1 VSNIGARVEVVGE
14 GGLDDIKLSHD
25 LEVLATRES
34 NHDSREATLEVK
46 QKALQDTRL
55 MVMAC
60 ELAANV
66 RETNLDTRV
75 AELSERKKQLA
86 ER

>member
-1 VSNIGARVEVVGE
+1 MFMAR
-14 GGLDDIKLSHD
+14 
-25 LEVLATRES
+25 
-34 NHDSREATLEVK
+34 
-46 QKALQDTRL
+46 
-55 MVMAC
+55 